1 MMRSS
6 FLTVLFLGI
15 MGQYSTLYGQAI
27 NSLKGQPSRPGY
39 ANFHSNLGLQEIIEV
54 GVPVKAGQ
62 ISQPDVLELP
72 KSIGLGEREG
82 KETELVPPKSDLNIH
97 PGWFP
102 KSEVGSD
109 SSPVAEPVP
118 EEVPVQDSTSLS
130 GMDFSASAGLRA
142 YQTSNVL
149 RVNSGEQKSSVLE
162 SNIGGAVTRPS
173 VQVGEYVT
181 MIPRLDVMMQWANY
195 GEDTVSDLLDYRFT
209 LAKGSFAFAFPKDW
223 TITPGIEYNLLN
235 SQSSGDRMFDAIA
248 PSINLQKAK
257 VFNEKSILLYDVT
270 FKHNKTDK
278 VVAFEA
284 PGVFADDGDNFQY
297 SLNLTYIKL
306 FGDENQWMLMPSMG
320 VTRSAYLKNIHD
332 GRTDYLVN
340 LGVTGIYQWKPW
352 IGFQTF
358 INYTNMSTNTK
369 GESLLLSSSKS
380 KTIDIGVAVTGN
392 YQF

>member
-1 MMRSS
+1 MKRSS
-6 FLTVLFLGI
+6 FLISLFLGFI
-15 MGQYSTLYGQAI
+15 WLHSIGYGQAI

-54 GVPVKAGQ
+54 GVPVKVGK
-62 ISQPDVLELP
+62 ISQSDGVVVP
-72 KSIGLGEREG
+72 KSIGLGDREG
-82 KETELVPPKSDLNIH
+82 KETELVTPKSDITIH

-102 KSEVGSD
+102 KKESEEKPD
-109 SSPVAEPVP
+109 PVP
-118 EEVPVQDSTSLS
+118 VKSSKEVSNLDLS
-130 GMDFSASAGLRA
+130 VSAGLRA

-149 RVNSGEQKSSVLE
+149 RVDAGEMKSGVLE
-162 SNIGGAVTRPS
+162 SNIGGAVTRSS
-173 VQVGEYVT
+173 VQVGEYIT

-209 LAKGSFAFAFPKDW
+209 LAKGSFAFAFPNDW
-223 TITPGIEYNLLN
+223 TITPAIEYNLLN
-235 SQSSGDRMFDAIA
+235 SQSSGDRMFDAVA
-248 PSINLQKAK
+248 PSVNLQKAT

-270 FKHNKTDK
+270 LKYNKTDK
-278 VVAFEA
+278 VVSFEA
-284 PGVFADDGDNFQY
+284 PGVFADDGDNLQY

-306 FGDENQWMLMPSMG
+306 FGEDNEWMLMPSIG
-320 VTRSAYLKNIHD
+320 VTRSAYLKNTHD

-352 IGFQTF
+352 LGFQAF
-358 INYTNMSTNTK
+358 ANYTNMSTNSI

-380 KTIDIGVAVTGN
+380 KTIDLGVAITGN

>member
-1 MMRSS
+1 MKSSS
-6 FLTVLFLGI
+6 FFISLFLGVVWLHSI
-15 MGQYSTLYGQAI
+15 GYGQAI

-54 GVPVKAGQ
+54 GVPVKVGK
-62 ISQPDVLELP
+62 ISQSDGVVIQ
-72 KSIGLGEREG
+72 KSIGLGDREG
-82 KETELVPPKSDLNIH
+82 KETELVTPKSDLTIH

-102 KSEVGSD
+102 KQE
-109 SSPVAEPVP
+109 P
-118 EEVPVQDSTSLS
+118 EEKLDSVPVRNSKEVSTLDLS
-130 GMDFSASAGLRA
+130 VSAGLRA

-149 RVNSGEQKSSVLE
+149 RVNAGEMKSGVLE
-162 SNIGGAVTRPS
+162 SNIGGAVTRS
-173 VQVGEYVT
+173 SLQVGEYIT

-209 LAKGSFAFAFPKDW
+209 LAKGSFAFAFPNDW
-223 TITPGIEYNLLN
+223 TLTPAIEYNLLN
-235 SQSSGDRMFDAIA
+235 SQSSGDRMFDAVA
-248 PSINLQKAK
+248 PSVNLQKAT

-270 FKHNKTDK
+270 LKYNKTDK
-278 VVAFEA
+278 VIPFNTTSVSSI
-284 PGVFADDGDNFQY
+284 PGIFSDDGDNLQY

-306 FGDENQWMLMPSMG
+306 LGENNQWMLMPSIG
-320 VTRSAYLKNIHD
+320 VTRSAYLKNTHD

-352 IGFQTF
+352 LGFQAF
-358 INYTNMSTNTK
+358 ANYTNMSTNAI

-380 KTIDIGVAVTGN
+380 KTIDVGVAITGN